1 MLKLIQ
7 NEWMK
12 LWNKKITWI
21 MVILLVFIVFAGLGI
36 TKWMNSTGNQDIDES
51 WQENTQAELASINL
65 MMEEPGL
72 SETQIDN
79 YEEQIAIAEHRLEND
94 IAPLEYA
101 SMQQQVLDTHM
112 MMSLV
117 TLLTV
122 IVAASI
128 VAAEFSQGTIKM
140 LLTRPVKRWKI
151 LTSKY
156 ITVLLFAVLLT
167 VILLISTALAGLIF
181 LGIGEGTLLTWTGTE
196 VAEASFWLEALKLAA
211 LKFSSIWMISTFAF
225 MLGTVFR
232 SSSLAIGLSIFLM
245 FTGVQAVFF
254 LQNYEI
260 VKYYLFTHTDLTQFY
275 TGNFLVPDITISM
288 SLLVL
293 AIYFLVFMAI
303 SYWTFGKRDVTA

>member
-1 MLKLIQ
+1 
-7 NEWMK
+7 
-12 LWNKKITWI
+12 

-36 TKWMNSTGNQDIDES
+36 TKWMNSTSNQDINES
-51 WQENTQAELASINL
+51 WQTITQTELDSINL
-65 MMEEPGL
+65 LLEEPGL
-72 SETQIDN
+72 NETQIDN

-101 SMQQQVLDTHM
+101 SMQQQVLDTHL

-122 IVAASI
+122 IVAAGI

-156 ITVLLFAVLLT
+156 ITVLLFAILLSI
-167 VILLISTALAGLIF
+167 ILLISTALAGLLF
-181 LGIGEGTLLTWTGTE
+181 LGIGEGTLLKWTGTE

-293 AIYFLVFMAI
+293 AVYFLVFMAI